1 MKYIY
6 CQPANQK
13 FKWQLQVSLHNL
25 KKHGIPSQ
33 DIVLLFLEDD
43 DAVLQ
48 YFAKDYDVY
57 AYSGVTMEYLPAVK
71 PYLWSRY
78 LQEDSAREKETYFY
92 LDADVIFREKVN
104 FRKVKAK
111 QDVWLCSDCN
121 SYLNLDYIRQCKN
134 GGQIL
139 QGMADIVGVTIESL
153 ETINQNSGGA
163 QWLIKNPKAAY
174 WEKVYAD
181 SIELFHYLSKANSNI
196 QAWTAEMW
204 AQLWN
209 MMYFNIGPKIHEELS
224 FCWPTDAIERWK
236 EVKIYHDAGVT
247 SEMKDLFF
255 KGKYDKNSPFEED
268 LGFVNPKKCSS
279 KYVEAIKAVG
289 EKL

>member
-13 FKWQLQVSLHNL
+13 FKWQLQVSLYNL

-33 DIVLLFLEDD
+33 DIVLLFLEEDET
-43 DAVLQ
+43 VLQ
-48 YFAKDYDVY
+48 YFSKDYDIH
-57 AYSGVTMEYLPAVK
+57 AYSGGAIDYLPAIK
-71 PYLWSRY
+71 PYLWYRY

-104 FRKVKAK
+104 FRKAKAK

-134 GGQIL
+134 GEQIL
-139 QGMADIVGVTIESL
+139 QDMANVVGVTVESL

-181 SIELFHYLSKANSNI
+181 SIQLFHYLSKTNSNI
-196 QAWTAEMW
+196 QVWTAEMW

-209 MMYFNIGPKIHEELS
+209 MMYFNIGPKIHEELT
-224 FCWPTDAIERWK
+224 FCWPTDSINRWK

-247 SEMKDLFF
+247 TEMKDLFF
-255 KGKYDKNSPFEED
+255 KGKYNQHSPFEED
-268 LGFVNPKKCSS
+268 LSFVNPKKCSS
-279 KYVEAIKAVG
+279 KYVDAIKAVG